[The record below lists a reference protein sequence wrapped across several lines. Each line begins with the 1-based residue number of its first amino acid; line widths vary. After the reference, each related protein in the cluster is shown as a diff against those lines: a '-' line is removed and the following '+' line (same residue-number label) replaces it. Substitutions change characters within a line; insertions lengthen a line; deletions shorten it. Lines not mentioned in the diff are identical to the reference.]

1 MLSVGEAA
9 DSALFT
15 YPPSAHNPSPTRT
28 NTHTLECGVDDA
40 QVSNVLQS
48 KRSVASIGTYRR
60 DDNSIQSVEM
70 DGM

>member
-1 MLSVGEAA
+1 MHCL
-9 DSALFT
+9 LILPRPT
-15 YPPSAHNPSPTRT
+15 TPPPHAHTH
-28 NTHTLECGVDDA
+28 THTLECGVDDA